1 MHMGLATLA
10 LLLPSIG
17 CVTSVGNLHRGDLW
31 LRLRGGSG
39 QGEAVQV
46 QGVHASSLPYSLVK
60 KQASVLEQVLSRVKP
75 YNSSMKIG
83 ALRMIEYDEHWRDV
97 LSMAIRPFDLML
109 HGVVNHQHINEGEG
123 SLDVPVMMFCRLN
136 NHTAKAIM
144 QSFLRN
150 QYTSYYLHLSGPH
163 NPSRVHDIFKEFPED
178 ALKATLSSCITLP
191 IDFISL
197 DDDMFELGL
206 RDCYSNLH
214 MCHKKGDYHDMVEQ
228 ISEGLLNVLI
238 TCNLKPVIFAQKSM
252 WAIRVAERLRAKIN
266 EQLGR
271 HIYSFEP
278 TKDGENPEID
288 ETPRP
293 ILVIADRIV
302 DFPIMLHHHCEY
314 RPLIHDCLGIHVN
327 TVAIPTKQEQ
337 SSNSTSPKHFFWPLS
352 KEDNFWCKNLNDTIP
367 NVVKDLQDRLS
378 FDKDEEVDPESPLR
392 AELKQAFRGRILDA
406 HMKIVTNLAEEI
418 EKRGLDDFYEVE
430 SKILSKP
437 HAPNIDAIEDL
448 LSGYKIQVPEEDR
461 VKISCT
467 ANDRMRLFLIL
478 YMCCS
483 LEDELLQELFKYVRA
498 GGSDT
503 SVFSHLLHLKK
514 MDANL
519 DFGRPKGMVAGILS
533 ASTERLSLAGTANV
547 QSSLARMVRQ
557 LVIQLQDALQERMER
572 GGAKGRGDEKLPSSV
587 EAEISRNFVSFD
599 PFHEMRICDALAD
612 VTHAM
617 VFVNGGGNFVEM
629 MDIRKALD
637 QVGVSSC
644 YGTTD
649 MISPDQFLHQLA
661 ICGKA
666 G

>member
-1 MHMGLATLA
+1 MIRTLNMIVLLSFVIFTNDDDDDDDDDDDVVDDDDDGTMMKTTIVA
-10 LLLPSIG
+10 LSPRGFLLLKR
-17 CVTSVGNLHRGDLW
+17 H
-31 LRLRGGSG
+31 
-39 QGEAVQV
+39 
-46 QGVHASSLPYSLVK
+46 
-60 KQASVLEQVLSRVKP
+60 VLSP
-75 YNSSMKIG
+75 
-83 ALRMIEYDEHWRDV
+83 
-97 LSMAIRPFDLML
+97 
-109 HGVVNHQHINEGEG
+109 EG
-123 SLDVPVMMFCRLN
+123 DRLV
-136 NHTAKAIM
+136 A
-144 QSFLRN
+144 Q
-150 QYTSYYLHLSGPH
+150 
-163 NPSRVHDIFKEFPED
+163 EFPED

-238 TCNLKPVIFAQKSM
+238 TCNLKPVIFAQK
-252 WAIRVAERLRAKIN
+252 RVAERLRAKIN

-327 TVAIPTKQEQ
+327 TVAIPTKQG
-337 SSNSTSPKHFFWPLS
+337 

-367 NVVKDLQDRLS
+367 NV
-378 FDKDEEVDPESPLR
+378 DEEVDPESPLR